1 MDYLDLPN
9 FQLSVGDVEDDENV
23 YATSLVNDPATRMKV
38 QVFSNKEREK
48 EKELKDIQLK
58 FAQMPSTNEY
68 QRIISG
74 VWMIPDTK
82 YYRNVEGFEFTV
94 SFTKAEL
101 KKALLN
107 YLKNDYSNYFDYEH
121 NGQLIDNLISIEH
134 WIIESK
140 DTRSPIMG
148 YSLADLG
155 YLSEEVKVGTVMK
168 TVYVK
173 DEQFF
178 NELILTNKVTGFS
191 IDGFFNLKEI
201 DTMIT
206 EQFSNKNMFQALG
219 LDQISG
225 TVITND
231 GNLSFNKNGITLND
245 VKVTEGEYKT
255 QLGFNIV
262 IKKGAVVDFG
272 FEEVQASVTV
282 DSVTNEQVEV
292 KVETVE
298 PTVAVVEPIV
308 EVAPVIEAPVEVA
321 EVKIAEVAPVVID
334 TSKDDLIAS
343 QLAELNAL
351 KEQLALETKQKED
364 LMKAQPIASKP
375 VTTAPSN
382 LENFIVRHKGGQ
394 AHYIPKR

>member
-9 FQLSVGDVEDDENV
+9 FQLSVGDIEDAENV

-48 EKELKDIQLK
+48 EKQLKDIQLK
-58 FAQMPSTNEY
+58 FAQMPATNEY

-148 YSLADLG
+148 YSLTDLG
-155 YLSEEVKVGTVMK
+155 YLSEEVKIGTVMK

-178 NELILTNKVTGFS
+178 NELILTNMVTGFS

-201 DTMIT
+201 DTMVT
-206 EQFSNKNMFQALG
+206 EQFSNKKMFEALG
-219 LDQISG
+219 LEQING
-225 TVITND
+225 TVITNE
-231 GNLSFNKNGITLND
+231 GNLAFNRNTITLND
-245 VKVTEGEYKT
+245 VKVIDGEYKT

-272 FEEVQASVTV
+272 FEEVQASVA
-282 DSVTNEQVEV
+282 SESATNEQVEV

-298 PTVAVVEPIV
+298 PIVAVVEPIV
-308 EVAPVIEAPVEVA
+308 EVTPVIEAPAEVA
-321 EVKIAEVAPVVID
+321 VVAPVVVD
-334 TSKDDLIAS
+334 TSKDDLIAA
-343 QLAELNAL
+343 QLAELTDL
-351 KEQLALETKQKED
+351 KEKLALETKEKEE
-364 LMKAQPIASKP
+364 LLLAQPIQQKV
-375 VTTAPSN
+375 VTTAPSD
-382 LENFIVRHKGGQ
+382 LTKFIVREKGGQ
-394 AHYIPKR
+394 KHYIPKR